1 MDLGS
6 LIALLKLAEDA
17 EITKP
22 AFKSIVVRPI
32 YSKETALYRAET
44 GLGL

>member
-1 MDLGS
+1 MNLGAI
-6 LIALLKLAEDA
+6 IALLKLAQDA

-22 AFKSIVVRPI
+22 AFKSIVVRPT
-32 YSKETALYRAET
+32 YVNSLERAKK

>member
-6 LIALLKLAEDA
+6 LIILLKLVQDA
-17 EITKP
+17 DKP
-22 AFKSIVVRPI
+22 AFKSIVVRPT